1 MHRRQLPLAF
11 ACSRN
16 LDDMPKR
23 AGGRERWCDSCERRV
38 HDLSQLSEV
47 EARKLLRRRGADG
60 LCVAFAFDE
69 REQVVFRRSRLDRI
83 GVALASLALLL
94 SSGCSGLVQLDLAT
108 IELAVDPGC
117 ASVQRRNMTPVDQ
130 ASRFELPEREAD
142 RDVMIWMG
150 EMDDVD
156 DYVLLP
162 KTVGHR
168 SSHGGYRPLIDDID
182 PLHELLALSERA
194 P

>member
-1 MHRRQLPLAF
+1 MMHRRQLPLAF

-16 LDDMPKR
+16 LDDMPTR
-23 AGGRERWCDSCERRV
+23 AGGRERWCDSCEQRV

-47 EARKLLRRRGADG
+47 EALELLRRRGAEG
-60 LCVAFAFDE
+60 LCIAFAIDE

-94 SSGCSGLVQLDLAT
+94 SSGCSGLVQLDLAALT
-108 IELAVDPGC
+108 VDPGC

-142 RDVMIWMG
+142 RDVITWMG

-156 DYVLLP
+156 GFVLLP
-162 KTVGHR
+162 KNV
-168 SSHGGYRPLIDDID
+168 GYRISLGGHQALIDDID
-182 PLHELLALSERA
+182 PLHEIIALSERA

>member
-16 LDDMPKR
+16 LADMPTR
-23 AGGRERWCDSCERRV
+23 AGGRERWCESCEQRV
-38 HDLSQLSEV
+38 HDLSQLREV
-47 EARKLLRRRGADG
+47 EARALLRRRGAEG
-60 LCVAFAFDE
+60 LCIAFAIDE

-94 SSGCSGLVQLDLAT
+94 SSGCSGLVQLDLAALT
-108 IELAVDPGC
+108 VDPGC

-130 ASRFELPEREAD
+130 ASRFELPAREAE
-142 RDVMIWMG
+142 RDVTIWMG

-156 DYVLLP
+156 ADVLLP
-162 KTVGHR
+162 KNLGYRV
-168 SSHGGYRPLIDDID
+168 SHGGYRLIDDIN
-182 PLHELLALSERA
+182 PLHEIIALSERA